1 MFFTHTHTHIYI
13 YMNHNYCQ
21 SLSWLSPR
29 QQSHFPHAHALTEQQ
44 GAEYVAILQHLSQM
58 QQPSQLL
65 YLENDDNQKMSAEEK
80 EEYEK
85 QQQNDGNDNNAL
97 PSIVVPPLIF
107 EESEPLYNHKQ
118 DRLMPKMPIIDVN
131 KDNKQFRCNVQSCKV
146 KQPMLILPCYCFNER
161 DHPKYAH
168 KSCFKK

>member
-1 MFFTHTHTHIYI
+1 MIIQAGVLQEGLSPALYLCSSHKRTHNTHSQ
-13 YMNHNYCQ
+13 MNHNYCQ

-29 QQSHFPHAHALTEQQ
+29 QQSHFPHALMEQQ
-44 GAEYVAILQHLSQM
+44 EAEYDAILQHLSQM

-65 YLENDDNQKMSAEEK
+65 YLEDDDNQKMSAEEK

-97 PSIVVPPLIF
+97 PSIVVPPCIL

-118 DRLMPKMPIIDVN
+118 DRLMPKMPIVNVN
-131 KDNKQFRCNVQSCKV
+131 KDDK
-146 KQPMLILPCYCFNER
+146 
-161 DHPKYAH
+161 
-168 KSCFKK
+168 